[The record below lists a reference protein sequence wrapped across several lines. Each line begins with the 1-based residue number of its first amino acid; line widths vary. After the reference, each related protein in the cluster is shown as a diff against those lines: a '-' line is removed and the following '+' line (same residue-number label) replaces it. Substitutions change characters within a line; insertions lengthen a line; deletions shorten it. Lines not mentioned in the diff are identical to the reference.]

1 MKIALGVSGCIA
13 AYKAAELVR
22 QLQQEGL
29 GVRVVMTRHAQE
41 FIRPLTFAALTGE
54 KVITEMFEAQGG
66 APANLESAIE
76 HIGVALEIDALLIAP
91 ATANVIGKL
100 ANGVADDFL
109 TTLYLATKAPL
120 ILAPAMN
127 VQMWEHPTVQANL
140 QRLRERGAVVVEPD
154 EGYLACG
161 MRGPGRLASSEAILA
176 KVRAVLGL
184 KRDLTAETVLVTAGP
199 TCEDIDPVRTLTNRS
214 SGRMGYAV
222 AEAAERRG
230 ARVILVSGP
239 TALEPPAA
247 VQVENVRTTEEMRR
261 AVKAHLGEASVV
273 IKAAAVV
280 DFRPA
285 EVAKQ
290 KIKRGRGPLTLALE
304 PTADLLEEI
313 TAAPGARLVVGF
325 AAETENVVENAR
337 AKLKAKK
344 LDLVVANDVTQNGAG
359 FDVETNIV
367 TLLTRDGR
375 EIPLAKMSKK
385 AVAHRI
391 LDEVA
396 RLRGARG

>member
-29 GVRVVMTRHAQE
+29 GVQVVMTRHAQE

-54 KVITEMFEAQGG
+54 KVITEMFEAGGG

-100 ANGVADDFL
+100 ANGIADDFL

-161 MRGPGRLASSEAILA
+161 MTGPGRLASSEAILA
-176 KVRAVLGL
+176 QVRAVLGL

-214 SGRMGYAV
+214 SGRMGYAM
-222 AEAAERRG
+222 AEAARRRG

-247 VQVENVRTTEEMRR
+247 VEVENVRTTEEMRR
-261 AVKAHLGEASVV
+261 AVQAHLAEASVV
-273 IKAAAVV
+273 IKTAAVV

-290 KIKRGRGPLTLALE
+290 KIKRGRGPLTLTLQ

-313 TAAPGARLVVGF
+313 AAAPGSRLVVGF

-359 FDVETNIV
+359 FDVDTNIV

-375 EIPLAKMSKK
+375 EIPLAKMSKQ